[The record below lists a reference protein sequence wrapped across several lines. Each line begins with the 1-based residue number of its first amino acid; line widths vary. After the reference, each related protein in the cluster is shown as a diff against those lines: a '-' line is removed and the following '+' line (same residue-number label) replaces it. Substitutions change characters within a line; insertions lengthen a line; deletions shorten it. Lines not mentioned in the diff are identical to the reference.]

1 MPANR
6 VDRRNGTPSFGQRD
20 GQTRSTR
27 PPGRVGQ
34 QYGWYRGYLFPIEI
48 VFAQLVWF
56 KVTDLKAGCT
66 DATESILLQMTDVA
80 IIGTG
85 PYGLSLAAHL
95 KARGVEVRIFGR
107 PMETWLT
114 QMPQDMRLK
123 SEGFASSLYDPG
135 GTFTLGEY
143 CRSAGLPYADLGL
156 PVPLATFASYGQ
168 EFQRR
173 FVPEVEQKL
182 VKSLIPSSSGFEIG
196 LEDGDV
202 AAARRVVVAV
212 GISHFQ
218 SIPPA
223 LSSLPEE
230 FVTHSSRHRTFDRFK
245 GREVV
250 VVGAGASA
258 LDVAAALHQA
268 GASAQLVARDRKI
281 LFHQPPGPN
290 PRPLLERV
298 QAPMT
303 GLGPGWRSFFCT
315 KAPLLFHMM
324 PEQFRVEVVRRHLGP
339 AGGWFVKEQVVGNVG
354 LHPGLK
360 IGSAS
365 VLDDRIHLQLQNGD
379 GVARTMSAD
388 HVIAATGYQVD
399 LRRVGFLNSDVWM
412 GIRCL
417 GRAPALSTNF
427 ESSMPGLYFIGAA
440 SANSFGPLA
449 RFAYGAHFTA
459 GRLSKHLSR

>member
-1 MPANR
+1 M
-6 VDRRNGTPSFGQRD
+6 
-20 GQTRSTR
+20 
-27 PPGRVGQ
+27 
-34 QYGWYRGYLFPIEI
+34 FPIEI

-56 KVTDLKAGCT
+56 KVTDLKTVCT
-66 DATESILLQMTDVA
+66 DTSRTITSQMTDVA
-80 IIGTG
+80 IIGPG

-95 KARGVEVRIFGR
+95 KARGVEVRVFGR

-135 GTFTLGEY
+135 GTFTLREY
-143 CRSAGLPYADLGL
+143 CRGAGLPYADLGL
-156 PVPLATFASYGQ
+156 PVPLSTFASYGL
-168 EFQRR
+168 EFQKR
-173 FVPEVEQKL
+173 FVPELEKKL
-182 VKSLIPSSSGFEIG
+182 VSSLIPSATGFEIG
-196 LEDGDV
+196 LEDGEV
-202 AAARRVVVAV
+202 AEARRVVVAV

-218 SIPPA
+218 NVPPV

-245 GREVV
+245 GREVI

-268 GASAQLVARDRKI
+268 GASARVIARDRQI
-281 LFHQPPGPN
+281 HFHEPPGPS
-290 PRPLLERV
+290 PRSLLERI

-303 GLGPGWRSFFCT
+303 GLGPGWRSFLCT
-315 KAPLLFHMM
+315 EAPLLFHKM
-324 PEQFRVEVVRRHLGP
+324 PEKFRVEVVRRHLGP
-339 AGGWFVKEQVVGNVG
+339 AGGWFIKQQVVGNVG

-360 IGSAS
+360 IAHAS
-365 VLDDRIHLQLQNGD
+365 MQNDRVHLQVENGD

-412 GIRCL
+412 GIRSV
-417 GRAPALSTNF
+417 GRAPVLSAKF
-427 ESSMPGLYFIGAA
+427 ESSIPGLYFIGAA
-440 SANSFGPLA
+440 SAISFGPLV

-459 GRLSKHLSR
+459 RHLSKHLAR